1 MQPDERP
8 RIGIDATPAV
18 AQGGGIGRYTRE
30 LIRAAVAHETGFDY
44 RLFTARIPPGRRF
57 PAALPEASRV
67 SLHQAPLDERWLY
80 RLWHRLGVPLPV
92 QTFTGRIDL
101 FHSPDFVLPPVSGA
115 IPTLLTVH
123 DLSFVHFPE
132 TFTPALVGYLNR
144 MVPKSVGRATHILAD
159 SEATRDDLVAVWDVP
174 ADKITV
180 LYSGVDRAFEP
191 VTRSQTLAAVR
202 DRYRLGAAP
211 YILSVGTLQPR
222 KNYELLIRAFKQ
234 VADNFPHRLVIAGG
248 RGWLEDRIGAEIAR
262 QGLADRIR
270 LLGFVADEDLPA
282 LYSGAQLL
290 AFPSL
295 YEGFGLPV
303 LEAMACGVP
312 VLASDVSSLPEVAG
326 DAAVLLPPGDEA
338 GWARGLVDLLSNPD
352 LRVRL
357 VAAGFR
363 RARQFTWRRAAAQ
376 LGDIYRS
383 LLARAKL

>member
-1 MQPDERP
+1 MPPDERP

-30 LIRAAVAHETGFDY
+30 LIKAAVAHETAFDY
-44 RLFTARIPPGRRF
+44 RLFTARIPAARRF
-57 PAALPEASRV
+57 PGALPVANHVTHR
-67 SLHQAPLDERWLY
+67 AAALDERWLY
-80 RLWHRLGVPLPV
+80 RLWHRMGVPLPV
-92 QTFTGRIDL
+92 QAFTGRIDL
-101 FHSPDFVLPPVSGA
+101 FHSPDFVLPPVSRG

-123 DLSFVHFPE
+123 DLSFVHYPQ
-132 TFTPALVGYLNR
+132 TFTPSLVAYLNR
-144 MVPKSVGRATHILAD
+144 VVPRSVGRATHILAD
-159 SEATRDDLVAVWDVP
+159 SEATRADLVAIWDVP
-174 ADKITV
+174 ADNITV
-180 LYSGVDRAFEP
+180 LYGGVDQAFKP
-191 VTRSQTLAAVR
+191 VTRGQTLAAAR
-202 DRYRLGAAP
+202 ARYQLGAAP

-222 KNYELLIRAFKQ
+222 KNYELLIRAFSQ
-234 VADNFPHRLVIAGG
+234 VADKFPHQLVFAGG
-248 RGWLEDRIGAEIAR
+248 RGWLDDAIEVEINRHA
-262 QGLADRIR
+262 LADRIR

-312 VLASDVSSLPEVAG
+312 VLASDASSVPEVAG
-326 DAAVLLPPGDEA
+326 DAAMLLPPADEA
-338 GWARGLVDLLSNPD
+338 GWARGLVELLANPD

-376 LGDIYRS
+376 LGDVYRS
-383 LLARAKL
+383 LLARAKP